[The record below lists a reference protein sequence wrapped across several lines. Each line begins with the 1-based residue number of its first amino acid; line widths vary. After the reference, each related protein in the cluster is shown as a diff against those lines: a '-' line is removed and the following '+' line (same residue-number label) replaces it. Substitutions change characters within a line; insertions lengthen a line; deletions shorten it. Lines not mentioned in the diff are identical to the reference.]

1 MHALEQVGMADFANR
16 QISQLSGGQQ
26 QRVFLA
32 RALVQDAELYFMDEP
47 FVGVDAATERAIVTL
62 LQELRDRGK
71 TVVAVHHDLE
81 SAPEYF
87 DWLVLLNVR
96 KIASGPF
103 NKTFTADNL
112 ARAYG
117 GNMNLLKLREL
128 ERAAS

>member
-1 MHALEQVGMADFANR
+1 
-16 QISQLSGGQQ
+16 
-26 QRVFLA
+26 
-32 RALVQDAELYFMDEP
+32 MDEP

-62 LQELRDRGK
+62 LQTLRDRGK

-103 NKTFTADNL
+103 RKTFTADNL
-112 ARAYG
+112 AKAYG
-117 GNMNLLKLREL
+117 GNTNLLKLREL
-128 ERAAS
+128 ESAAI